1 MILAGDAGTISDE
14 VKDIL
19 TDVILAVERQIR
31 LVNELLDISRIE
43 AGEIHFQ
50 LHPTVYMDQVAK
62 LLATSLKGVAKNQ
75 NIEIIVQESSDPLS
89 PVQADHDKVS
99 QVLINLVT
107 NAMKFTKEGTVAIS
121 FRQKGDYIVTSVTDT
136 GIGISPEQREL
147 LFRKFSK
154 ISSSVG
160 TLSAGSGLGLYISKK
175 YIERMGGD
183 IWLEESNPGKGS
195 TFSFSLPISGTE
207 KSQEVERNIKS
218 LQEIKE
224 APYGQNII
232 SRR

>member
-1 MILAGDAGTISDE
+1 
-14 VKDIL
+14 
-19 TDVILAVERQIR
+19 
-31 LVNELLDISRIE
+31 
-43 AGEIHFQ
+43 
-50 LHPTVYMDQVAK
+50 MDQVAK
-62 LLATSLKGVAKNQ
+62 LLAASLKGVAKNQ
-75 NIEIIVQESSDPLS
+75 NIEIIVNESQNLLP

-107 NAMKFTKEGTVAIS
+107 NAMKFTKNGSVTVN
-121 FRQKGDYIVTSVTDT
+121 FLQKGDYIVTSITDT
-136 GIGISPEQREL
+136 GIGISPEQKEL

-183 IWLEESNPGKGS
+183 IWLEESTPGKGS
-195 TFSFSLPISGTE
+195 TFSFSLPISGSE
-207 KSQEVERNIKS
+207 KAQEVERNIKS